1 MQPGKCSRR
10 AVDFD
15 RDIVPVYFTLMVE
28 ARRYFRDERAQDL
41 AAEAMTRALERR
53 CSYDGTRPLL
63 PWCRTIMRNL
73 WINSLRQECRTVPLG
88 EWDTDGGEP
97 ADMLAIVG
105 ETMAVINSMR
115 SRSVSVAT
123 LVEFASGY
131 SVAEIART
139 SGVPVGT
146 VKRRVHDGRALLAK
160 MLAG

>member
-1 MQPGKCSRR
+1 M
-10 AVDFD
+10 DFD
-15 RDIVPVYFTLMVE
+15 RDIVPVYFTLMAE
-28 ARRYFRDERAQDL
+28 ARRYFRDERAKDL
-41 AAEAMTRALERR
+41 AAEAVTRAIEHRDA
-53 CSYDGTRPLL
+53 YDGRPLL
-63 PWCRTIMRNL
+63 TWCRVIMRNL
-73 WINSLRQECRTVPLG
+73 WVNTVTKLDARNTVPLG
-88 EWDTDGGEP
+88 DWDTDGGEP

>member
-1 MQPGKCSRR
+1 M
-10 AVDFD
+10 DFD
-15 RDIVPVYFTLMVE
+15 RDIVPVYFTLMAE
-28 ARRYFRDERAQDL
+28 ARRYFRDERAKDL
-41 AAEAMTRALERR
+41 AAETVTRAIEHRGA
-53 CSYDGTRPLL
+53 YDGRPLL
-63 PWCRTIMRNL
+63 TWCRVIMRNL
-73 WINSLRQECRTVPLG
+73 WVNTVTKLDARNTVPLG
-88 EWDTDGGEP
+88 DWDTDGGEP